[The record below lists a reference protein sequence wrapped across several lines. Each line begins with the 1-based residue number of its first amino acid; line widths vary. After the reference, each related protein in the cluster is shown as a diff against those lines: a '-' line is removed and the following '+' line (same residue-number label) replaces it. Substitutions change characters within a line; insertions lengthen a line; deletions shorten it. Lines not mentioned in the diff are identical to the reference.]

1 MATILIVDTNPTDR
15 RAYITL
21 LGNFGHRF
29 LEADDGAGA
38 LELAQAELPDL
49 IITDI
54 LMPRMDGFT
63 LVRRL
68 HTEPLLMRIP
78 VIFHTSNYDVSE
90 IHRLARAS
98 GIQHILR
105 KPAEPQEILR
115 AVNES
120 LKHPNQSSRLPQ
132 TGQLQREHLQLLA
145 DKLYQKVSE
154 LEEANDR
161 LRNLS
166 LTDGLTGL
174 NNRRGFMILATGL
187 LKFAR
192 RADYS
197 SCLIYIDLDS
207 LKHINDAFGHAAG
220 DAAITHFAGILTETF
235 RDSDV
240 IGRLGGDEFV
250 ILLID
255 AGESDVIN
263 MQARLQS
270 NVDAYNLDV
279 EEGYALAFSL
289 GAIRVEQ
296 DSTITMESLLSEA
309 DEAMYK
315 HKLNRKRAAQPNNK

>member
-1 MATILIVDTNPTDR
+1 MATILIVDTHPPDR
-15 RAYITL
+15 RVYTTL
-21 LGNFGHRF
+21 LGNFGYRL
-29 LEADDGAGA
+29 LEADDGAQA
-38 LELAQAELPDL
+38 LEMARVELPDL

-54 LMPRMDGFT
+54 LMPNMDGFT

-68 HTEPLLMRIP
+68 RTEPLLMGIP
-78 VIFHTSNYDVSE
+78 VIFHTSNYDVTE

-115 AVNES
+115 AVNDS
-120 LKHPNQSSRLPQ
+120 LKRPTHPSKLPQ

-145 DKLYQKVSE
+145 DKLYQKVAE
-154 LEEANDR
+154 LEKANEN

-166 LTDGLTGL
+166 LTDGLTSM

-192 RADYS
+192 RAGYA

-207 LKHINDAFGHAAG
+207 LKYINDKYGHSAG
-220 DAAITHFAGILTETF
+220 DAAIKNFSRLLTETF

-250 ILLID
+250 VLIVD
-255 AGESDVIN
+255 ATEDDLTS
-263 MQARLQS
+263 MQERLKMNVEAHNLQS
-270 NVDAYNLDV
+270 IPDQALSFSMGGIRVDAN
-279 EEGYALAFSL
+279 
-289 GAIRVEQ
+289 
-296 DSTITMESLLSEA
+296 STITMEALLSQA

-315 HKLNRKRAAQPNNK
+315 HKQSRRRVAQQ

>member
-1 MATILIVDTNPTDR
+1 VATILIVDTSPADR
-15 RAYITL
+15 REYITL

-29 LEADDGAGA
+29 LEAEDGAQA
-38 LELAQAELPDL
+38 LELARAELPDL

-54 LMPRMDGFT
+54 LMPHMDGFT

-68 HTEPLLMRIP
+68 RAEPLLIGVP
-78 VIFHTSNYDVSE
+78 VIFQTANYDVSE

-115 AVNES
+115 AVQAS
-120 LKHPNQSSRLPQ
+120 LKQPTIPSGLPQ
-132 TGQLQREHLQLLA
+132 TGQLEREHLQLLA

-154 LEEANDR
+154 LEKANDR
-161 LRNLS
+161 LRSLS
-166 LTDGLTGL
+166 LTDGPTSL

-192 RADYS
+192 RADYPAS
-197 SCLIYIDLDS
+197 LLYIDMDS
-207 LKHINDAFGHAAG
+207 LKHINDTFGHAAG
-220 DAAITHFAGILTETF
+220 DAALTHFAKILTDTF

-250 ILLID
+250 VLMID
-255 AGESDVIN
+255 ATENDLAS

-270 NVDAYNLDV
+270 NVNAHNLQAD
-279 EEGYALAFSL
+279 GHALSFSL
-289 GAIRVEQ
+289 GVIRV
-296 DSTITMESLLSEA
+296 DSNSTDTMEVLLSQA
-309 DEAMYK
+309 DAAMYK
-315 HKLNRKRAAQPNNK
+315 HKQSRKRVA